1 MGESRRWDDASRDML
16 AEANTT
22 PVTKDDLLR
31 IVDEAESSFPDAR
44 DLMAYA
50 IAARSFIRDPDKMEA
65 VMLRLKALSRF
76 VSNEGAPGWTV
87 SLPDGVVLTPEPVFA
102 AAAAVQPLIEV
113 SDDVGFDRETFL
125 ARVLEIAELKEIG

>member
-1 MGESRRWDDASRDML
+1 MGENRRWDDASRDML
-16 AEANTT
+16 SEANTT

-50 IAARSFIRDPDKMEA
+50 MAARGFIRDPDKMEA

-76 VSNEGAPGWTV
+76 VSDEGAPGWTI

-102 AAAAVQPLIEV
+102 AAADQPLIEV
-113 SDDVGFDRETFL
+113 GDDVGFDRETFL